1 MKGMEKML
9 ETASKKLGISSNELG
24 SLLKKGD
31 MNAIM
36 EKMDKDEAKKLKDAL
51 NNPEVVKM
59 MKNSTEMSDY
69 MKNMQENQKK

>member
-1 MKGMEKML
+1 L